1 MSQKKEA
8 KYRAWDNKQKKYE
21 YWSAKENKYD
31 GIFWEMIKRSEF
43 EEPEESTGLK
53 DKNGVEIYEGDKV
66 EYFQFSQICSKCAHR
81 EKNTDTV
88 RFGALGATLSSYRII
103 DPMSDISEF
112 EVIGHIH
119 EEGQCQEKS

>member
-53 DKNGVEIYEGDKV
+53 DKSVEVVEVWKGDLLESRYFPGTLEVDQITEGHNSGQWIAKQEDGGYQDLF
-66 EYFQFSQICSKCAHR
+66 EAL
-81 EKNTDTV
+81 TV
-88 RFGALGATLSSYRII
+88 DLY
-103 DPMSDISEF
+103 
-112 EVIGHIH
+112 EVIGNIH
-119 EEGQCQEKS
+119 SEK